1 MKKLLNIL
9 IGILLG
15 GILMF
20 CYIKYFPTT
29 PKTPKVSAI
38 DFEGKINEIGELSTA
53 EYVYS
58 ITQVAD
64 KDKLTVLGIKI
75 PFTESKIIYG
85 YSGTIKAGV
94 DFTQIKIT
102 ADESSK
108 EIKVKMP
115 DARILSNELDQDSLI
130 IYDER
135 NSIFNQFSFEDMNA
149 SQAEL
154 KATAETAAIERDI
167 LGIAKE
173 NAKTIIE
180 KTIRGLFEDGE
191 YRIVFE

>member
-9 IGILLG
+9 LGIILG
-15 GILMF
+15 CGLMF
-20 CYIKYFPTT
+20 CYVRFFPQ
-29 PKTPKVSAI
+29 PEKRPNVAAI

-75 PFTESKIIYG
+75 PFTDSKIIYG
-85 YSGTIKAGV
+85 YSGTIKAGIDFSKIAITV
-94 DFTQIKIT
+94 D
-102 ADESSK
+102 K
-108 EIKVKMP
+108 EDRKIKV
-115 DARILSNELDQDSLI
+115 ILPEAYIISNELDQDSLI
-130 IYDER
+130 VYDER

-154 KATAETAAIERDI
+154 KNAAEEAALARDI
-167 LGIAKE
+167 LSIAKD
-173 NAKTIIE
+173 NAKTIVE
-180 KTIRGLFEDGE
+180 KTISGLYEGE
-191 YRIVFE
+191 EYQIVFD